1 MRIAIHG
8 AQGTGKEVLALELA
22 VALGSHRGHE
32 VKLGV
37 LPPMNP
43 QGADLALVCG
53 LDWPSAGDQPGL
65 YSGAIRESEDNL
77 LRAALTEAGVKFQV
91 IYGWGDTRVAKAL
104 QAIDAADRSA
114 PIDGSINAAQSE
126 NAGGKL
132 KWQWNCEKC
141 SDSSCEHR
149 LFSELVR

>member
-1 MRIAIHG
+1 MKIAIHG
-8 AQGTGKEVLALELA
+8 AQGTGKEVLASELA
-22 VALGSHRGHE
+22 VALASHRGHE
-32 VKLGV
+32 VKLGG
-37 LPPMNP
+37 LPPIKP
-43 QGADLALVCG
+43 QGVDLALLCG
-53 LDWPSAGDQPGL
+53 LDWPGADDQSGL

-104 QAIDAADRSA
+104 KAIDAADCSA
-114 PIDGSINAAQSE
+114 LIVGSTNAAQNG